1 MSYSSPDPR
10 WTRLDQSRP
19 APVARGAVAAD
30 GRAGGGGPI
39 LPLLRTVVAGEP
51 VDHDA
56 LLDHV
61 ATAVHDVEPVFDP
74 RPELLA
80 LLDLP
85 DVTEP
90 DLDRDAALARIDE
103 LREAPEEHAELI
115 GAVALAVSAISA
127 TATAAPSHDLAPS
140 VIGLVCTALRVAP
153 PVRSAKE
160 AYQHARAARN
170 ALTAEL
176 PSFTAVA
183 LGAASRHD
191 TALEEP
197 ALRVLLRLYV
207 LRRWLL
213 ETTWPQRRACWRVLD
228 KVAAATYPPAEA
240 VTLTQL
246 TERLD
251 EYQFRRWPS

>member
-19 APVARGAVAAD
+19 APVASREVAD

-39 LPLLRTVVAGEP
+39 LPLLRNVVTDEP

-56 LLDHV
+56 LLDHI
-61 ATAVHDVEPVFDP
+61 ATAIHDVEPVFDP

-90 DLDRDAALARIDE
+90 DLDRDAALARVDE
-103 LREAPEEHAELI
+103 LREAPEEHMELI

-127 TATAAPSHDLAPS
+127 TATAAPSHDLAPP
-140 VIGLVCTALRVAP
+140 VIGLVCTALRAAP

-183 LGAASRHD
+183 LGAASLHD
-191 TALEEP
+191 NALEEP

-240 VTLTQL
+240 ITLTRL

>member
-10 WTRLDQSRP
+10 WTRLDKSRP
-19 APVARGAVAAD
+19 SPVGQTETAA
-30 GRAGGGGPI
+30 GTAGGGGPI
-39 LPLLRTVVAGEP
+39 LPLLRRIVAEEP
-51 VDHDA
+51 VDLDA
-56 LLDHV
+56 VLDHV
-61 ATAVHDVEPVFDP
+61 ATAIHETTPVFDP

-85 DVTEP
+85 DVTEAG
-90 DLDRDAALARIDE
+90 LDRDAALARIEE
-103 LREAPEEHAELI
+103 LRDEPAEHAELI
-115 GAVALAVSAISA
+115 GAVGLAVSAISA
-127 TATAAPSHDLAPS
+127 TATAAPSCDLAPS
-140 VIGLVCTALRVAP
+140 VIGLVCAALHADP
-153 PVRSAKE
+153 PPRSAKE

-176 PSFTAVA
+176 PSFSSAV
-183 LGAASRHD
+183 LTAASRDD

-197 ALRVLLRLYV
+197 ATRVLLRLYV

-213 ETTWPQRRACWRVLD
+213 ETTWPQRRVCWRMLD

-240 VTLTQL
+240 TTLTQL

>member
-10 WTRLDQSRP
+10 WARFDQSRP
-19 APVARGAVAAD
+19 APVASKVVAAD
-30 GRAGGGGPI
+30 GQAGGGGPV
-39 LPLLRTVVAGEP
+39 LLALRKAVAGEP

-61 ATAVHDVEPVFDP
+61 ATAIHDVEPVFAP

-90 DLDRDAALARIDE
+90 DLDRDAAMARVDE
-103 LREAPEEHAELI
+103 LRAAPEEHAGLI

-140 VIGLVCTALRVAP
+140 VVGLVRTALRVVP
-153 PVRSAKE
+153 PARSAKE
-160 AYQHARAARN
+160 AYQHARAARD
-170 ALTAEL
+170 ALTEEL
-176 PSFTAVA
+176 PSFTAAA
-183 LGAASRHD
+183 LGAASLHD
-191 TALEEP
+191 TVLEEP

-213 ETTWPQRRACWRVLD
+213 ETTWPQRRACWRMLD
-228 KVAAATYPPAEA
+228 KVAAATYPPADP

-246 TERLD
+246 TARLD